1 MILRCAQND
10 KTCLFCAACWNPN
23 SSADGWPIFQPSFVP
38 IECPILRR
46 SIASTNS
53 ATRPELR
60 TTASTWPITFSAP
73 GAFCVLAWADE
84 TVAGFI
90 ITHRRRT
97 VAHIITIDV
106 LEDFRR
112 MHIGTQLLVA
122 AENES
127 VLHGATRMDLET
139 ATTNKAAIALW
150 KKRGYREIGTV
161 KNYFGKGLDAYELQ
175 KNLVAPAKPGPAR
188 Q

>member
-1 MILRCAQND
+1 MANIPTKLRPYRVSDFETLYRIDQLCY
-10 KTCLFCAACWNPN
+10 PP
-23 SSADGWPIFQPSFVP
+23 G
-38 IECPILRR
+38 
-46 SIASTNS
+46 IAYDRIDMAYYLT
-53 ATRPELR
+53 
-60 TTASTWPITFSAP
+60 AP

-175 KNLVAPAKPGPAR
+175 KNLVAPGKPGPAR
-188 Q
+188 P